1 MLAGTEL
8 RTAPRVTATKRASVP
23 QLARV
28 VQRAWH
34 NGPRATV
41 VVEIFSWN
49 GGGITALQQE
59 MLITSTITQSD
70 YSHLHKNVSYLLRDL
85 GAEYPMYLYHH
96 KTRFKFIFL
105 IKQNPNR
112 QCRLADEKIFWSR
125 CLRTF
130 RSNSNFVRD
139 DTKSQKLF
147 RQTDRCLSVVFRIG
161 NVTKTKIPHK
171 IDKTF
176 KYAFSPYVAN
186 VTWQLAARIGIYIF
200 AWIIFRFFTK

>member
-1 MLAGTEL
+1 MVRLDMGKCCELRGYHGELSRQRDTHNIGTEMLAGTEL

-112 QCRLADEKIFWSR
+112 QCRLADEKIF
-125 CLRTF
+125 
-130 RSNSNFVRD
+130 
-139 DTKSQKLF
+139 
-147 RQTDRCLSVVFRIG
+147 
-161 NVTKTKIPHK
+161 
-171 IDKTF
+171 
-176 KYAFSPYVAN
+176 
-186 VTWQLAARIGIYIF
+186 
-200 AWIIFRFFTK
+200 

>member
-1 MLAGTEL
+1 MIFVPYVICVKHSVLIVKVLALEGAFSVLVNFL
-8 RTAPRVTATKRASVP
+8 RTFVWSSRRHYS
-23 QLARV
+23 
-28 VQRAWH
+28 
-34 NGPRATV
+34 
-41 VVEIFSWN
+41 
-49 GGGITALQQE
+49 QE
-59 MLITSTITQSD
+59 MLITSTITKSD

-85 GAEYPMYLYHH
+85 GAEYPMYLYQH

-105 IKQNPNR
+105 VKHNPNR

-130 RSNSNFVRD
+130 RSNPNFVRD